1 MELVV
6 DKHGVISEDDCIPN
20 EFYEQEMD
28 NAVTLISLSVIRE
41 LYENGLLNKNE
52 YEYICE
58 KYKGCLISTN
68 MIECSYQPQ

>member
-6 DKHGVISEDDCIPN
+6 DKHGVISDEGIISD

-28 NAVTLISLSVIRE
+28 NAVTLISLSIVRE

-58 KYKGCLISTN
+58 KYKGCLIRTD
-68 MIECSYQPQ
+68 MIECTYQPQ